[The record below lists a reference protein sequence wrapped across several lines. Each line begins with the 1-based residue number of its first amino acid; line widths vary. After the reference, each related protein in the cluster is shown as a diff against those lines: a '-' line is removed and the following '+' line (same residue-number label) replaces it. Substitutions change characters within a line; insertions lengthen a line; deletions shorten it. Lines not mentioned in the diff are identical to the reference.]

1 MLIIKKNETKN
12 NNYIEQ
18 NYFKYPNMFYINI
31 VKYFLCND
39 NNDLDFKNKM
49 KKKFDKAF
57 IITLIFIILS
67 ICFICFDLFT
77 INFETTSKKIFIWYF
92 LRIVNILF
100 VLIIFSFDFSLI
112 SEYNFSLEKILC
124 INYNPVNHIFLI
136 FICIILFILHLCILT
151 LIIKTD
157 KLSSLEFKSYSN

>member
-1 MLIIKKNETKN
+1 
-12 NNYIEQ
+12 
-18 NYFKYPNMFYINI
+18 
-31 VKYFLCND
+31 
-39 NNDLDFKNKM
+39 M

-67 ICFICFDLFT
+67 ICFIYFDLFT
-77 INFETTSKKIFIWYF
+77 IIFEITSKK
-92 LRIVNILF
+92 
-100 VLIIFSFDFSLI
+100 IFSFDFSLI

>member
-1 MLIIKKNETKN
+1 
-12 NNYIEQ
+12 
-18 NYFKYPNMFYINI
+18 MFYINN

-49 KKKFDKAF
+49 KKKFNKTF
-57 IITLIFIILS
+57 IFTLIFIILS
-67 ICFICFDLFT
+67 ICFIYFDLFT
-77 INFETTSKKIFIWYF
+77 INFEITSKKIFIWYF
-92 LRIVNILF
+92 LRIVNIVF
-100 VLIIFSFDFSLI
+100 VLTIFSFDFSLI